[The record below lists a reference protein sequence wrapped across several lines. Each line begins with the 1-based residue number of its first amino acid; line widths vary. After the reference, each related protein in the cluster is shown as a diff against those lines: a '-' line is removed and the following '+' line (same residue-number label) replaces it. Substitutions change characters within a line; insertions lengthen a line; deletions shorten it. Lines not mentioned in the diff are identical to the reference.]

1 MLSKNQALLESGVVL
16 HTFNLRIQE
25 LEAKGCKVQG
35 HPQIHIQFKVSLGYI
50 ILCLRTEQSNRK
62 QASDNKSLNK
72 QKGPPS
78 YWDRSRSGWRSFRAH
93 VKTWPRPVWQQLV
106 GRAFLLRPK
115 LPALH
120 HTQNSASSRAEVRMQ
135 KFCGVGCSSGTVLA
149 VAMGLAVSTPRPP
162 SRHRFRI
169 LFRDNSLALQADPG
183 TQTLASLSVN

>member
-1 MLSKNQALLESGVVL
+1 MLSKNQALLESGMVL
-16 HTFNLRIQE
+16 HAFNLRIQE

-50 ILCLRTEQSNRK
+50 ILRLRTEQSNRK

-72 QKGPPS
+72 QKGPHLTGTEALLLALTPA
-78 YWDRSRSGWRSFRAH
+78 WSGWRSFRAH

-149 VAMGLAVSTPRPP
+149 VAIGLAVSTPAHPADTGSAYSLGITPGP
-162 SRHRFRI
+162 S
-169 LFRDNSLALQADPG
+169 G
-183 TQTLASLSVN
+183 